1 MKKNIDRKNLTYL
14 YVILNFLII
23 LLALFIINKPINY
36 KSMGIVFISYI
47 CYYILNI
54 FNMNYLRYDIKQVLV
69 CIVINTFLFF
79 ISTLIFFRQNEAIIF
94 FGLIILYQIVA
105 KYLMLNYSK
114 VRPRL
119 LFIGENEYKKEIK
132 EEVIKSKL
140 YNIVLDITESEK
152 IENLIDYIEKYN
164 IGSGNWGTRFQ

>member
-36 KSMGIVFISYI
+36 KSMGIVFVSYI

-152 IENLIDYIEKYN
+152 IENERCN
-164 IGSGNWGTRFQ
+164 SEFR